1 LVALALGSNAER
13 FDDER
18 TVSVL
23 LAAGVLLGELLPL
36 KIPRRGE
43 HEELT
48 VSTTFAFALLL
59 LAGLWPAVAAQSV
72 ASVVEDVVSRKPLW
86 RVTFN
91 VGQYA
96 LSLGAASLVLTIAG
110 VGGPGAVPFTAG
122 DLPAIAVAGAAFFIV
137 NAVLVGVGVA
147 LYVGQPIRQYLRD
160 DLGFSALTAAVLLS
174 LSPIVVVALRAMP
187 ELYPLFI
194 VLLLAVYVAGRQ
206 VARRHHEAI
215 HDRLTGLV
223 NRQRFSEIVD
233 ELIAAHEP
241 RLALLVLDLDRFK
254 DVNDALGHGYG
265 DRLLKLVADRL
276 AADVPDARAVARLG
290 GDEFAV
296 LLAPV
301 VDVTGA
307 VGVAGRVAA
316 SLRGSFDVEGIALDG
331 EASIGVV
338 LYPEDGADSDT
349 LLRHGEVAMYRA
361 KSRLEEYARYSPEH
375 DHQSPARLGL
385 MGELRGAIEAD
396 QLVLH
401 YQPKIEL
408 RGDRVAGCEALVRW
422 EHPEL
427 GLLAPS
433 AFVPLAESTSMIRPL
448 TRWVLEQA
456 LADAVAWDARGVEL
470 GVAVNL
476 SARCLTDPAFPSMVR
491 SLLAEAGIG
500 PARLAL
506 ELTESAIM
514 ADPAITMLVL
524 QELHEMGVGLSVDDF
539 GTGYSSLSYLQ
550 QLPVGEL
557 KIDRSFVAAMAQ
569 ETSAVIVR
577 STIDLGR
584 NLGLRVVAEGVEDE
598 RTIARLRELQ
608 CPIIQGFAISQPL
621 PSAAFLEWV
630 VRHGGGPAGSPMLV
644 A

>member
-23 LAAGVLLGELLPL
+23 LAGGVLLGELLPL

-59 LAGLWPAVAAQSV
+59 LAGLWPAVAAQSA

-86 RVTFN
+86 RITFN

-96 LSLGAASLVLTIAG
+96 LSLGAAGLVLTIAG
-110 VGGPGAVPFTAG
+110 VGGSGAVPFTAG
-122 DLPAIAVAGAAFFIV
+122 DLPAIVVAGAAFFIV
-137 NAVLVGVGVA
+137 NAVLVGIAVA
-147 LYVGQPIRQYLRD
+147 LYVGQPISRYLRD

-206 VARRHHEAI
+206 AARRHHEAI

-265 DRLLKLVADRL
+265 DRLLERVADRL
-276 AADVPDARAVARLG
+276 AADVPDARAIARLG

-296 LLAPV
+296 LLAPIT
-301 VDVTGA
+301 DVAGP

-316 SLRGSFDVEGIALDG
+316 SLRGSFDVDGIALDG

-338 LYPEDGADSDT
+338 LYPQDGADSDT

-375 DHQSPARLGL
+375 DHHSPARLGL
-385 MGELRGAIEAD
+385 IGELRGAIEAD

-408 RGDRVAGCEALVRW
+408 RGDRVVGCEALVRW
-422 EHPEL
+422 DHPEL

-456 LADAVAWDARGVEL
+456 LADVVAWRARGVEL

-476 SARCLTDPAFPSMVR
+476 SARCLTDPAFPSTVR
-491 SLLAEAGIG
+491 GLLADAGIG

-557 KIDRSFVAAMAQ
+557 KIDRSFVAAMAH

-598 RTIARLRELQ
+598 GTIARLRELR
-608 CPIIQGFAISQPL
+608 CPIVQGFAISPPL

-630 VRHGGGPAGSPMLV
+630 LRRGGGPAGSPMLV